1 MYISDSLTSMEY
13 DLAVQDSHN
22 PSGKFAS
29 AAVVDMF
36 ERLVPFFGFS
46 RCTACGCHLQRNAI
60 GGKARK
66 MREHKPGAPK
76 ESRSVQ
82 RRGRIKNS

>member
-1 MYISDSLTSMEY
+1 MYISDLLTSMEY

-36 ERLVPFFGFS
+36 ERLVPVFGFS
-46 RCTACGCHLQRNAI
+46 RCTPCGCHLQRNAI
-60 GGKARK
+60 GGQTWAL
-66 MREHKPGAPK
+66 A
-76 ESRSVQ
+76 
-82 RRGRIKNS
+82 